1 MVDDLRLGFAFTAG
15 VLTFFAPCSYPL
27 LPGYVAYYL
36 GTTSADERPVG
47 TRLSRALVVGLL
59 VSVGFFLVYAALVG
73 LVLAVGTRA
82 FTNISVLELVVGT
95 LLILLGGAMALDRT
109 PSFLHVTIELPE
121 RNRSG
126 AGFVLFGVVY
136 AAAAA
141 GCTAP
146 LFIAVA
152 LSSLAAGPTTA
163 LATLGAYAAGMS
175 LLMILVTV
183 LAALGRQALLTRL
196 SQNAGRVTRAAG
208 VLLVLAGLVQIYL
221 FLVAFDGL
229 RLLGFG

>member
-1 MVDDLRLGFAFTAG
+1 MLDDLRLGFAFTAG

-36 GTTSADERPVG
+36 GTASDDERAVSN
-47 TRLSRALVVGLL
+47 RLSQAIFVGLL

-82 FTNISVLELVVGT
+82 FANISVLELVVGT
-95 LLILLGGAMALDRT
+95 LLILLGGVMALDKT
-109 PSFLHVTIELPE
+109 PSFLHRTIQLPE
-121 RNRSG
+121 RNRSST
-126 AGFVLFGVVY
+126 GFVLFGVVY

-152 LSSLAAGPTTA
+152 LSALAAGPTTA
-163 LATLGAYAAGMS
+163 FATLGAYAAGMS
-175 LLMILVTV
+175 LLMILVTAV
-183 LAALGRQALLTRL
+183 AALGRHTLLTKL
-196 SQNAGRVTRAAG
+196 SQNTGRVTRAAG

-229 RLLGFG
+229 RLLGLG